1 MRTPSTAESSPG
13 PARRLVVSAVIV
25 LVIALHAVPL
35 LVRSVRKTF
44 WPFLEWSMYNDASP
58 PGPVEAVEREFTG
71 VTRQGREVEVTA
83 SLAGLGPPALTRLY
97 IRPMLKGDSAAT
109 RRLLARLNRGRE
121 EDPFVELRF
130 SGMHY
135 RLTRAGIVE
144 EPLPVESFR
153 TGAGAAP

>member
-1 MRTPSTAESSPG
+1 MRSMPAGSSNPT
-13 PARRLVVSAVIV
+13 RRLVVSAVIL
-25 LVIALHAVPL
+25 LVIGLHAVPL

-58 PGPVEAVEREFTG
+58 PGPIEAVDREFTG
-71 VTRQGREVEVTA
+71 VTRQGHEVEVTA

-121 EDPFVELRF
+121 DPFVEVRF
-130 SGMHY
+130 SGTHY
-135 RLTRAGIVE
+135 LLTKDGIAEEALPVQSFRAGGGE
-144 EPLPVESFR
+144 
-153 TGAGAAP
+153 AP